1 MTNERALP
9 LFYIAPRATELP
21 YHAMLFSRVVLTH
34 TTSVDAAR
42 EQEGFMPESIGVE
55 IGVPLNIG
63 LYAFASKE
71 RRDKFIRLANADSE
85 IENAVAVK
93 LQHL

>member
-1 MTNERALP
+1 MANERALP
-9 LFYIAPRATELP
+9 IFSIAPRSHELP
-21 YHAMLFSRVVLTH
+21 YHALLFSPVVLVSTGV
-34 TTSVDAAR
+34 VDVAR
-42 EQEGFMPESIGVE
+42 EDTAYTPESIGVE
-55 IGVPLNIG
+55 LGVPLTIG

-71 RRDKFIRLANADSE
+71 KRDKFLRLANADSE